1 MQQLIIYIDLLFLI
15 NVVMDFVVLLFMKWL
30 LKENADLVRICLAS
44 VLGGFGGCMAIV
56 WVNMPALCKFLF
68 LYVIVSGTMVVI
80 AYGYEN
86 LKRFITRIL
95 ELYCIAFLLGG
106 FFSFI
111 YYGMNLE
118 GFFKEMTSGTVFSNM
133 NAAYLVSGIGI
144 IVILYPLF
152 YFVVGKVRGNLT
164 VYQEIEI
171 YMEGRMVSGIGLLDT
186 GNMLT
191 DPMTKE
197 PVLVAEYQWMKEL
210 FTKEQEES
218 IHRFLEFMNPEE
230 GGKTDFFK
238 KVKMI
243 PFHSVGN
250 ERGLLLAVRVDKIVL
265 GTKNK
270 QKEKKNVLVG
280 IYQGSLS
287 AQNMY
292 QVILHKDLT

>member
-1 MQQLIIYIDLLFLI
+1 MQQLIVYIDLLFLI
-15 NVVMDFVVLLFMKWL
+15 NVVMDFVVLLLMKWL

-44 VLGGFGGCMAIV
+44 VLGGFGGCMALV

-68 LYVIVSGTMVVI
+68 LYVIISGTMVLI
-80 AYGYEN
+80 AYGYQS
-86 LKRFITRIL
+86 LKRFVTRIF

-118 GFFKEMTSGTVFSNM
+118 GFLMELTSGTVFSGI
-133 NAAYLVSGIGI
+133 NAAHLVSGIGI

-152 YFVVGKVRGNLT
+152 YFVAGKVRGNLT

-171 YMEGRMVSGIGLLDT
+171 YLEGRKVSGIGLLDT

-191 DPMTKE
+191 DPVTKE
-197 PVLVAEYQWMKEL
+197 PVLVAEYQWMEEL
-210 FTKEQEES
+210 FTKEEKES

-230 GGKTDFFK
+230 GEQTDFLK
-238 KVKMI
+238 KLKMI

-250 ERGLLLAVRVDKIVL
+250 ERGLLLAVRVDKILL
-265 GTKNK
+265 GTKKK
-270 QKEKKNVLVG
+270 QKEKNSVLVG

-287 AQNMY
+287 AQHTY

>member
-1 MQQLIIYIDLLFLI
+1 MQQLIVYIDLFFLI
-15 NVVMDFVVLLFMKWL
+15 NVVMDFVVLLLMKWL

-56 WVNMPALCKFLF
+56 WVNMPALCSFLF
-68 LYVIVSGTMVVI
+68 LYVIISGTMVLI
-80 AYGYEN
+80 AFGYQN
-86 LKRFITRIL
+86 LKRFISRIF

-111 YYGMNLE
+111 YYRMNLK
-118 GFFKEMTSGTVFSNM
+118 GFFHEITNGTVFSNM
-133 NAAYLVSGIGI
+133 NAAHLVSGIGI
-144 IVILYPLF
+144 IVIFYPLF
-152 YFVVGKVRGNLT
+152 YFVVCKVRGNLT

-171 YMEGRMVSGIGLLDT
+171 YLEERMVTGIGLLDT

-191 DPMTKE
+191 DPLTKE
-197 PVLVAEYQWMKEL
+197 PVLVAEYQWISDL
-210 FTKEQEES
+210 FTKEQKES

-230 GGKTDFFK
+230 GEQTDFFK

-250 ERGLLLAVRVDKIVL
+250 ERGLLLAVRVDKIAL
-265 GTKNK
+265 GAKNK
-270 QKEKKNVLVG
+270 QKERKNVLVG

-287 AQNMY
+287 AQHTY